1 MMVYKQ
7 YRRKPSA
14 AASTV
19 YLVGAGD
26 LVLPG
31 VKDDE
36 FVGLRISIHDRLQ
49 VLLIFLAA
57 FIIGTHKRLA
67 ATGNRCLTF
76 WMNP

>member
-1 MMVYKQ
+1 M
-7 YRRKPSA
+7 
-14 AASTV
+14 

-31 VKDDE
+31 IKDDE
-36 FVGLRISIHDRLQ
+36 FVSLRISIHYRLQ

-57 FIIGTHKRLA
+57 FIIGTHKWLA